1 MSARSMFDSRSS
13 GSDGTG
19 MERMSAPAR
28 TPRTTKSAPHTEEPP
43 LEEFSIEELEAALDA
58 KRRSGIGAMLA
69 QRNDLARELRAIE
82 SELAALVK
90 EAEEDAALQRV
101 LAAARTAPRPPYA
114 STYSSLS
121 GSAPAAVAAS
131 TPAFVPPPPPG
142 TSFVPPPRREYEP
155 SPRFVPASN
164 APLAPGAAS
173 AAPASREMREDRER
187 RIESRADDAPP
198 PRAAFAPR
206 SGMSIGALLL
216 LALGTRHPSGASAT
230 ELVEDLRPHLTNP
243 RPLPIVVKTLA
254 GMRANGLVEATPGED
269 GGEESFALTSNGLE
283 RAREI

>member
-28 TPRTTKSAPHTEEPP
+28 TPRTMKSAPHTEEPP

-90 EAEEDAALQRV
+90 EAEDDAALQRV
-101 LAAARTAPRPPYA
+101 LTAARTAPRPPAA
-114 STYSSLS
+114 STYASISRP
-121 GSAPAAVAAS
+121 APAAVAAPS
-131 TPAFVPPPPPG
+131 PAFVPPPPPS

-155 SPRFVPASN
+155 PRFVPASI
-164 APLAPGAAS
+164 APVAPVT
-173 AAPASREMREDRER
+173 APPAPVSREIRDDRESHV
-187 RIESRADDAPP
+187 ETRAEVAAP

-216 LALGTRHPSGASAT
+216 LALGTRHPSGASAS

-254 GMRANGLVEATPGED
+254 GMRANGLVEATPGEN